1 MVTDMKELRDCR
13 FRGFEGKTFEERTG
27 SGNAEVASSL
37 PQASERGALRRAT
50 YVLQN
55 LGAGVV

>member
-1 MVTDMKELRDCR
+1 MKELRDCR
-13 FRGFEGKTFEERTG
+13 FRGFEGKTFEGRTG
-27 SGNAEVASSL
+27 SGNAEVAFSL

-55 LGAGVV
+55 LDVGVV